1 MSQQPEQHFSV
12 EKIYL
17 KDLSLE
23 IPNAPQ
29 VFAEREAPKI
39 DISLRNDARAL
50 EAGVFE
56 VVLTS
61 TITAKVQDRT
71 VFLVEAAQAG
81 IFQLRNV
88 PQDQL
93 EPVLNVVCGNVL
105 FPYLRETISN
115 VVSRGGFPPFLMNHV
130 SFEALYEQRLQQQ
143 QQQQQQQ
150 QSQARGTP
158 SA

>member
-29 VFAEREAPKI
+29 VFAERDSPKI
-39 DISLRNDARAL
+39 DISLRNEARAL

-61 TITAKVQDRT
+61 TVTAKVQDRT

-88 PQDQL
+88 PQDQI
-93 EPVLNVVCGNVL
+93 EAVLNVVCGNVL
-105 FPYLRETISN
+105 FPYLRETVSN
-115 VVSRGGFPPFLMNHV
+115 VVARGGFPPFIMNHV
-130 SFEALYEQRLQQQ
+130 SFEALYQQRLQQQ

-150 QSQARGTP
+150 QSQSGGAPPG
-158 SA
+158 

>member
-29 VFAEREAPKI
+29 VFAERDSPKI
-39 DISLRNDARAL
+39 DISLRNEARAL

-61 TITAKVQDRT
+61 TVTAKVQDRT

-88 PQDQL
+88 PQDQI
-93 EPVLNVVCGNVL
+93 EAVLNVVCGNVL
-105 FPYLRETISN
+105 FPYLRETVSN
-115 VVSRGGFPPFLMNHV
+115 VVARGGFPPFIMNHV
-130 SFEALYEQRLQQQ
+130 SFEALYQQRLQQQ
-143 QQQQQQQ
+143 EQQQQQQ
-150 QSQARGTP
+150 QSQSGGAPPG
-158 SA
+158 

>member
-1 MSQQPEQHFSV
+1 MSEQPELHFSV

-29 VFAEREAPKI
+29 VFAERDSPRI
-39 DISLRNDARAL
+39 DISLRNEARPL

-61 TITAKVQDRT
+61 TVTAKVQDRT

-88 PQDQL
+88 PQSQV
-93 EPVLNVVCGNVL
+93 EPVLNVLCANVL

-115 VVSRGGFPPFLMNHV
+115 VVARGGFPPFIMNHV
-130 SFEALYEQRLQQQ
+130 SFEALYEQRR
-143 QQQQQQQ
+143 QQQQQ
-150 QSQARGTP
+150 QSQSPGAP
-158 SA
+158 PA

>member
-1 MSQQPEQHFSV
+1 MSEPQQQFFSV

-29 VFAEREAPKI
+29 VFGERETPKI
-39 DISLRNDARAL
+39 DISFRNDARAL
-50 EAGVFE
+50 EAGVYE

-61 TITAKVQDRT
+61 TITAKARDRT

-81 IFQLRNV
+81 IFQLRNF

-93 EPVLNVVCGNVL
+93 EHALHVFCGTVL
-105 FPYLRETISN
+105 FPYLRETISS
-115 VVSRGGFPPFLMNHV
+115 VVTRGGFPPFFMDHV
-130 SFEALYEQRLQQQ
+130 SFEQLYEERVQA
-143 QQQQQQQ
+143 QQQQQ
-150 QSQARGTP
+150 QSTNGGAPDG
-158 SA
+158 

>member
-1 MSQQPEQHFSV
+1 MSEQPEQHFSV

-23 IPNAPQ
+23 IPNSPQ
-29 VFAEREAPKI
+29 VFAERESPKI
-39 DISLRNDARAL
+39 DISLRNEARAL

-61 TITAKVQDRT
+61 TVTAKVQDRT

-88 PQDQL
+88 PQEQV
-93 EPVLNVVCGNVL
+93 EAVLNVVCGNVL
-105 FPYLRETISN
+105 FPYLRETVAN

-143 QQQQQQQ
+143 QQS
-150 QSQARGTP
+150 QSGGAP
-158 SA
+158 SG

>member
-1 MSQQPEQHFSV
+1 MSEQPEQHFSV

-23 IPNAPQ
+23 IPNSPQ
-29 VFAEREAPKI
+29 VFAERESPKI
-39 DISLRNDARAL
+39 DISLRNEARAL

-61 TITAKVQDRT
+61 TVTAKVQDRT

-88 PQDQL
+88 PQEQV
-93 EPVLNVVCGNVL
+93 EAVLNVVCGNVL
-105 FPYLRETISN
+105 FPYLRETVAN

-150 QSQARGTP
+150 SQSGGAP
-158 SA
+158 SG

>member
-1 MSQQPEQHFSV
+1 MSEQPEQHFSV

-23 IPNAPQ
+23 IPNSPQ
-29 VFAEREAPKI
+29 VFAERESPKI
-39 DISLRNDARAL
+39 DISLRNEARAL

-61 TITAKVQDRT
+61 TVTAKVQDRT

-88 PQDQL
+88 PQDQI

-105 FPYLRETISN
+105 FPYLRETIAN

-143 QQQQQQQ
+143 QQQQQQS
-150 QSQARGTP
+150 QSRGAP
-158 SA
+158 SG

>member
-23 IPNAPQ
+23 IPNSPE
-29 VFAEREAPKI
+29 VFTERDSPKI
-39 DISLRNDARAL
+39 DISLRNEARAL

-61 TITAKVQDRT
+61 TVTAKLQDRT

-88 PQDQL
+88 PQDQM
-93 EPVLNVVCGNVL
+93 EAVLNVVCGNVL
-105 FPYLRETISN
+105 FPYLRETISS
-115 VVSRGGFPPFLMNHV
+115 VVSRGGFPPFLMNHM

-143 QQQQQQQ
+143 QQQQQQS
-150 QSQARGTP
+150 QSGGAPPG
-158 SA
+158 

>member
-29 VFAEREAPKI
+29 VFAERESPKI

-61 TITAKVQDRT
+61 TVTAKVQDRT